1 MPSAPS
7 LRLEIRESVAF
18 LTFARPTAAN
28 TIHLAFGRE
37 FLAAAFAIESNR
49 AVRAVVLSGEGK
61 HFCLGGDLR
70 AMVTADMDVQSYL
83 SELTT
88 NLHAGMA
95 LLARMD
101 APVVAAVNGTA
112 AGAGLGLVLAADI
125 AIASRS
131 AKFAPAYTGVALTP
145 DAGCT
150 FMLPRVIGYKRAMEL
165 LLTNRILSADQ
176 ALAWG
181 LINDIVDEE
190 SLASK
195 AAELATQ
202 LATGPVGAFGAV
214 KRLML
219 ESEPG
224 LEAQQGRESR
234 SIAARG
240 STAEGREGISAF
252 LEKRPPRYI

>member
-1 MPSAPS
+1 M
-7 LRLEIRESVAF
+7 RLELRENVAF
-18 LTFARPTAAN
+18 LTFARPNAAN
-28 TIHLAFGRE
+28 TIHLAFGHE
-37 FLAAAFAIESNR
+37 FLASVFAIESSSGI
-49 AVRAVVLSGEGK
+49 RAVVITGEGK

-70 AMVTADMDVQSYL
+70 AMATADMDMQAYL

-95 LLARMD
+95 LLARVN
-101 APVVAAVNGTA
+101 APVIAAVNGTA

-125 AIASRS
+125 VIAGRS
-131 AKFAPAYTGVALTP
+131 AKFVPAYTGVALTP

-165 LLTNRILSADQ
+165 FLTNRMLSADE

-181 LINDIVDEE
+181 LVNDVVDDENV
-190 SLASK
+190 ATK
-195 AAELATQ
+195 AAELATH
-202 LATGPVGAFGAV
+202 LAAGPVGAFGAL

-240 STAEGREGISAF
+240 ATAEGREGITAF
-252 LEKRPPRYI
+252 IEKRPPRYP